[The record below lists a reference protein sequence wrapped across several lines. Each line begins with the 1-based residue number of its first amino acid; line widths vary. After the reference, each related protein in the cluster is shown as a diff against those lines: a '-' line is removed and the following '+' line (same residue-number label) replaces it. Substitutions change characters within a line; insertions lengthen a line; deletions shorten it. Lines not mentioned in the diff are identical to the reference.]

1 MNQIMNFL
9 ITNFVI
15 IVCLLAAGAYI
26 GITVKEF
33 LQKPKGEQIEKVK
46 QWLIQACLEAEK
58 DLQSGTGQL
67 KLRVV
72 YNKFL
77 NIQAF
82 QWVARIVT
90 FEQFSDWVR
99 VALDKAKEMLVNNP
113 KLAEYTYGN
122 SWKSE
127 VEKLRSQLNDKGN

>member
-1 MNQIMNFL
+1 MNQIMNFI

-15 IVCLLAAGAYI
+15 IVCLLACGAYL
-26 GITVKEF
+26 GIKVKEF
-33 LQKPKGEQIEKVK
+33 AQKPKGEQIENVK
-46 QWLIQACLEAEK
+46 QWLIQACLEAER

-77 NIQAF
+77 SIPAF
-82 QWVARIVT
+82 QWVARVVT
-90 FEQFSDWVR
+90 FEQFSKWVG
-99 VALDKAKEMLVNNP
+99 VALNKSKEMLINNP
-113 KLAEYTYGN
+113 TLAEYTYGN